1 MHKHGTLGNAN
12 SRDRQE
18 ECEGS
23 REKDQRGPRRRGR
36 SREKRKVQG
45 TGRHSS
51 CRRTARRE
59 PGHRNQRAGRGDI
72 RLGVPVGPLYDRA
85 PASTADVG
93 FPPPFTASALSS
105 PEVGRTPAVML

>member
-1 MHKHGTLGNAN
+1 MEKGHMHKHGTLGNAN

-72 RLGVPVGPLYDRA
+72 RLGVPVGPLYDRTEPPSVHCRRRV
-85 PASTADVG
+85 PASLHG
-93 FPPPFTASALSS
+93 LSPFLT
-105 PEVGRTPAVML
+105 